1 MKQKRQNPFVQTF
14 SHVVLGVIAAAI
26 CVGGNLFAASG
37 SKAGAEERLSLDRA
51 WRFHLGDIPM
61 PVIKGH
67 GSSYSNAKAGKAWG
81 AAAPDYDDNGWRV
94 LDLPHDWA
102 VEGPFDPDANISQG
116 YRPRGVA
123 WYRRCLRLEPADRG
137 RALELQFDGVATHC
151 TVWLNGTVVQ
161 RNWCGYTGFS
171 IDLTPFATY
180 GDQLNNIA
188 IRVDAEPM
196 EGWWYE
202 GAGIYRHTWL
212 SKRSPVHI
220 VTDGVYANPVK
231 KENGRWELPVEAT
244 LDNIGKESA
253 PVEVGVEL
261 LDPQGKVV
269 AQASTKAEVK
279 PFEDA
284 VASVILNVAQ
294 PQLWSVDAPV
304 LYKVRT
310 FLKCDG
316 TQVDERV
323 THCGFRTIR
332 FDADKGFFLN
342 DQPLKI
348 KGTCNHQDA
357 AGVGVAVPDSIWDFR
372 IRRLKAMG
380 SNAYRCAHNP
390 PAPEFLEACDRLGML
405 VMDENRNFNSSPE
418 YVRQLE
424 WMVRRDRNHP
434 SVILWSVFNEEPMQG
449 TEQGYEMV
457 RRMAAAVKRLDTTR
471 PVTAAMSGG
480 SGSPINVSLAVD
492 VVGFNYQQGSYDGF
506 HKAHP
511 HQPITSSEDTSSY
524 MTRGVY
530 EEDKKSSMA
539 DSYDVGAAPWG
550 ATHRNAWKAIASRPF
565 VAGGFVWT
573 GFDYR
578 GEPQKFSWPSVSSVF
593 GCMDTC
599 GFPKAAYYMHQ
610 AAWIENRPVL
620 QIVPHWNWPGR
631 EGQPIKVMVLSNVE
645 KVELFLNGKSL
656 GEKIVDKL
664 EGGEWE
670 VPYAPGKLEA
680 VASNDGKETA
690 RSTVETTGEPV
701 ALKLVPDRDSLAGD
715 GADAQPVTV
724 CAVDAQGREVP
735 TASLPVTFAI
745 SGPGAIIGQGNGDNT
760 SHEPEK
766 GNHRRLFNGLAQV
779 TVQAQRDQAGTIVL
793 TAQAEGLKPAEIRIA
808 SRAVAALP
816 AVPPTDPIFALAKWR
831 MSPLSAAKP
840 NPNQPIGESDM
851 NSWSPVTAGSPQ
863 KFEGG
868 NWATFRVMFTPV
880 ASVQTSGGEIQFKE
894 ITGAAEVWM
903 DGKLLAEKSATA
915 RGALKVALPPGPG
928 ARIVSVLVNSG
939 GAVRAGLSGNVI
951 VTPSQP

>member
-1 MKQKRQNPFVQTF
+1 MKSLASLKYIILTILATG
-14 SHVVLGVIAAAI
+14 SAI
-26 CVGGNLFAASG
+26 CAAS
-37 SKAGAEERLSLDRA
+37 AANTGAEERLSLDRA

-61 PVIKGH
+61 PVIRGH
-67 GSSYSNAKAGKAWG
+67 NNSYNNAKAGKAWG
-81 AAAPDYDDNGWRV
+81 AAAPDYDDNDWRV

-102 VEGPFDPDANISQG
+102 VEGPFDADANVSQG

-123 WYRRCLRLEPADRG
+123 WYRRSLRIDPADRG
-137 RALELQFDGVATHC
+137 RALELQFDGIATHC

-212 SKRSPVHI
+212 IKRSPVHI
-220 VTDGVYANPVK
+220 VTDGVFANPAK
-231 KENGRWELPVEAT
+231 KENGQWELPVEAT
-244 LDNIGKESA
+244 LDNIGKDSA
-253 PVEVGVEL
+253 KVAVGVEL
-261 LDPQGKVV
+261 LDPQGKVI
-269 AQASTKAEVK
+269 AHGGTTAEVK
-279 PFEDA
+279 PFDDSVA
-284 VASVILNVAQ
+284 KVSLTVAS

-304 LYKVRT
+304 LYTVRT
-310 FLKCDG
+310 FLQRDG
-316 TQVDERV
+316 APVDERV

-480 SGSPINVSLAVD
+480 SGTPINVSMAVD

-506 HKAHP
+506 HKGHP
-511 HQPITSSEDTSSY
+511 NQPITSSEDTSCY
-524 MTRGVY
+524 MTRGEYVT
-530 EEDKKSSMA
+530 DKKLCFA
-539 DSYDVGAAPWG
+539 DSYDVVAAPWG
-550 ATHRNAWKAIASRPF
+550 ATHRKAWKAIASRPF

-599 GFPKAAYYMHQ
+599 GFPKAAFYMHQ

-620 QIVPHWNWPGR
+620 QIVPHWNWPGK

-645 KVELFLNGKSL
+645 KVELLLNGKSL
-656 GEKIVDKL
+656 GEKSVDQL
-664 EGGEWE
+664 VGGEWE

-680 VASNDGKETA
+680 VARNDGKEIARTA
-690 RSTVETTGEPV
+690 VETTGEPV

-715 GADAQPVTV
+715 GADAEPITV

-735 TASLPVTFAI
+735 TANLPVTFEI
-745 SGPGAIIGQGNGDNT
+745 SGPGAIIGHGNGDNT

-766 GNHRRLFNGLAQV
+766 GNHRSLFNGLAQV
-779 TVQAQRDQAGTIVL
+779 TVQSQRDQAGTIVL
-793 TAQAEGLKPAEIRIA
+793 TAQAAGVKAAEVRITV
-808 SRAVAALP
+808 RAVAPLP
-816 AVPPTDPIFALAKWR
+816 AVPPTATIHALAKWR
-831 MSPLSAAKP
+831 MSPLATAKP
-840 NPNQPIGESDM
+840 NPNQAIGETDM
-851 NSWSPVTAGSPQ
+851 NSWSPVTAGSLQ
-863 KFEGG
+863 KFDGG
-868 NWATFRVMFTPV
+868 SWAIFRSHFTPV
-880 ASVQTSGGEIQFKE
+880 AGVQKNGGEIQFRE
-894 ITGAAEVWM
+894 ITGAAEVWV
-903 DGKLLAEKSATA
+903 DGKLLAEKKSPASSA
-915 RGALKVALPPGPG
+915 LLVKLPPGHG
-928 ARIVSVLVNSG
+928 LRTISVLVNSG
-939 GAVRAGLSGNVI
+939 GAAKAGLSGNVI
-951 VTPSQP
+951 VTSPQQ